1 MFSGKTTLV
10 KVREIGLSALLLNL
24 LLISPLIIQSV
35 PIGGAFL
42 YLILFLCACLFLFIN
57 LKKFITGLIRP
68 NLLMVIFFLYLFSF
82 FIGICITGLES
93 PIFVIN
99 EFIWGCFS
107 FLTIC
112 CASIYFKKL
121 DTLKKIENIFTH
133 SAVVFAGTISV
144 FAYLKFLIWKEGHV
158 VSFLLNDMASESYP
172 KGSALVGD
180 INFFSLTILIGALL
194 SFSLWRKSTRL
205 PSKIL
210 CIVIFILM
218 ITVGLLSGSR
228 RFFILSATLV
238 PLLLVMALKFDK
250 NFILKNLSSIF
261 IATLIIVVANYL
273 INDVLNFSDYVE
285 FFIPDSHRGYN
296 SWDYYKSTYSTISDK
311 SQIYGFGSRIMRW
324 EFGTNL
330 LDLQTVLI
338 GDGFHYLTKFGCK
351 FSDCKFEDYPHAPIL
366 SSILYGGILG
376 LLSFLTLISFQVF
389 IGIKLLLQ
397 SKSHFEWG
405 LVLISTTMFSFISGN
420 TLLSIPISCTVTIV
434 SFVIYKFEFGETDYE
449 IFKRL
454 FDIILSSLA
463 LLLLS
468 PIFALIGLII
478 FLAAGRPIFFCQ
490 SRPGLNSMIF
500 KMYKFRTMYN
510 LKDRYGNSLPD
521 KDRLFPLGTFLRS
534 SSLDELPELWN
545 VLIGDMSLVG
555 PRPLLKEYLPL
566 YSHFQLRR
574 HKVRPGITGWAQIN
588 GRNALDWGKKFNLDV
603 WYVENMSFWLDIK
616 ILAKTFAKV
625 IKREGISTEGEAT
638 TKPFRGNN

>member
-1 MFSGKTTLV
+1 MISGKTPLV
-10 KVREIGLSALLLNL
+10 KVKEISLSALSLNL

-35 PIGGAFL
+35 PVPSAFL
-42 YLILFLCACLFLFIN
+42 YLTLFSCACLFLFIN
-57 LKKFITGLIRP
+57 LKKFITRLIKP
-68 NLLMVIFFLYLFSF
+68 NLLMAIFFLYLFSI
-82 FIGICITGLES
+82 FIGICVSGMES
-93 PIFVIN
+93 PIFVIK

-112 CASIYFKKL
+112 CASIYFNKF
-121 DTLKKIENIFTH
+121 DTLKKIENIFTY
-133 SAVVFAGTISV
+133 SVVIFAGTLSV
-144 FAYLKFLIWKEGHV
+144 FAYLKFLIWKEGHII
-158 VSFLLNDMASESYP
+158 SFLLSDMASEYYP
-172 KGSALVGD
+172 QGSALVGD
-180 INFFSLTILIGALL
+180 INFFSLTFLIGALL

-205 PSKIL
+205 TSKIL
-210 CIVIFILM
+210 WIVIFILM
-218 ITVGLLSGSR
+218 VTIGLLSGSR
-228 RFFILSATLV
+228 RFFLLSVTLV
-238 PLLLVMALKFDK
+238 PLLLAITIKLDK
-250 NFILKNLSSIF
+250 NFIFKNLLSIF
-261 IATLIIVVANYL
+261 IATSILVAANYL
-273 INDVLNFSDYVE
+273 INNVLNVSDYSE
-285 FFIPDSHRGYN
+285 FLISTPN
-296 SWDYYKSTYSTISDK
+296 SENYPLNYYKSTYATIPDE
-311 SQIYGFGSRIMRW
+311 SQAYGLNSRITRW
-324 EFGTNL
+324 EYSMNL
-330 LDLQTVLI
+330 LDIQTVLI

-351 FSDCKFEDYPHAPIL
+351 FADCKFEDYPHAPIL

-376 LLSFLTLISFQVF
+376 LLSFLVLISFQVF

-405 LVLISTTMFSFISGN
+405 LVLLFTTMFTFVSGN
-420 TLLSIPISCTVTIV
+420 TLLSMPVSCTVTII

-449 IFKRL
+449 ILKRL

-510 LKDRYGNSLPD
+510 LKDRHGNSLPD
-521 KDRLFPLGTFLRS
+521 KDRLFPLGAFLRS
-534 SSLDELPELWN
+534 SSLDEFPELWN

-555 PRPLLKEYLPL
+555 PRPLLEEYLPL
-566 YSHFQLRR
+566 YSPHQLRR

-588 GRNALDWGKKFNLDV
+588 GRNALDWGKKFNLDI

-616 ILAKTFAKV
+616 ILGKTLAKV

-638 TKPFRGNN
+638 AKPFRGDN